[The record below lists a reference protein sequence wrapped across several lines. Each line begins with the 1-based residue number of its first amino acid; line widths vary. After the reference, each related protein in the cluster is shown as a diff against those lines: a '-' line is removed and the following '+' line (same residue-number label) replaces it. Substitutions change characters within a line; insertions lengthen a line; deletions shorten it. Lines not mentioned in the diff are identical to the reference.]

1 MSLLS
6 SSVSITCYKV
16 SGELQKPVLDTVY
29 NGLTR
34 HTIRSIDDEPVEKTV
49 GWTSFKNP
57 YLPDFESSS
66 FVIGSYL
73 VFSLRLDKKT
83 IPANVIRK
91 NVAVEMEK
99 QLKRSGR
106 NYLSTNEKKTI
117 KDHVTAS
124 LGRRIPATPNVYD
137 LIWNLEESRL
147 WFFSNLKAANEA
159 LETLFLKSFNLTLI
173 HLFPYTTADLVLGL
187 ESPDRDRLAQ
197 LEPTKFTES

>member
-16 SGELQKPVLDTVY
+16 NGELQKPVLDTVY

-83 IPANVIRK
+83 IPANIIRK
-91 NVAVEMEK
+91 NVAVETEK

-117 KDHVTAS
+117 KDQVTAS

-137 LIWNLEESRL
+137 LIWNLEEYRL
-147 WFFSNLKAANEA
+147 WFFSNLKASNEA
-159 LETLFLKSFNLTLI
+159 LESLFLKSFNLTLI
-173 HLFPYTTADLVLGL
+173 HLFPYTTADLALDL
-187 ESPDRDRLAQ
+187 EGPVRDRLSR

>member
-16 SGELQKPVLDTVY
+16 SSELQKPVLDTVY

-91 NVAVEMEK
+91 NVAIEMEK

-106 NYLSTNEKKTI
+106 SYLSANEKKTI

-124 LGRRIPATPNVYD
+124 LVRRIPATPNVYD
-137 LIWNLEESRL
+137 VVWNLEEYRL

-187 ESPDRDRLAQ
+187 EGPERDRLTQ

>member
-16 SGELQKPVLDTVY
+16 SGELQKPALDTVY

-34 HTIRSIDDEPVEKTV
+34 HTIKSIDDEPAEKTV

-57 YLPDFESSS
+57 YLPDFEGSS
-66 FVIGSYL
+66 FVIGPYL
-73 VFSLRLDKKT
+73 VFSLRIDKKS
-83 IPANVIRK
+83 IPATVIRK
-91 NVAVEMEK
+91 HVAVEIAK

-117 KDHVTAS
+117 KDHVTTS
-124 LGRRIPATPNVYD
+124 LGRRIPATPNVHD
-137 LIWNLEESRL
+137 LIWNMEESRL

-187 ESPDRDRLAQ
+187 EGPERDRLAQ

>member
-6 SSVSITCYKV
+6 ASVSITCYKV
-16 SGELQKPVLDTVY
+16 SGELQKPVTDSLY

-34 HTIRSIDDEPVEKTV
+34 HAVKSIDDEPVEKTA

-66 FVIGSYL
+66 FVIGPYL

-91 NVAVEMEK
+91 NVAIEIAK

-106 NYLSTNEKKTI
+106 NYLSTNEKKNI
-117 KDHVTAS
+117 KDHVAAA
-124 LGRRIPATPNVYD
+124 LVRRIPATPNVYD
-137 LIWNLEESRL
+137 LIWNLEESWL

-173 HLFPYTTADLVLGL
+173 HLFPYTTADLDLGL
-187 ESPDRDRLAQ
+187 EDTDRDRLAQ
-197 LEPTKFTES
+197 LEPTRFME

>member
-6 SSVSITCYKV
+6 STVSITCYKV

-117 KDHVTAS
+117 RDHVTAS

-137 LIWNLEESRL
+137 LIWNLEEYRL

-173 HLFPYTTADLVLGL
+173 HLFPYTTADLALGL